1 MNTQRRKLRL
11 RKQVLISFPIA
22 ILVAVASVVYILS
35 QNTALAQEVTNDFE
49 LMTSTEVEAPDK
61 SEEELERGILSNN
74 AYIEE
79 LNKRIE
85 IANKDKIVR
94 YYAGTYSLNQ
104 DRVVEIIHYYT
115 NNYSDPNYV
124 QSNIVSTPSYYP
136 NTGWISSWEA
146 GIVFFIKDI
155 YTYPERYGS
164 SIPEM
169 RLTDVPRTARSYDGN
184 GNIIMDNGMT
194 YQQYVGHIADLFGVD
209 KATALAI
216 SYHESGVMTS
226 NLFRNKNN
234 IGGHKGLN
242 GWKTFLSLEAGVI
255 GHVLAVR
262 NIAAKA
268 GVSDLTSYEGLR
280 AFSSVYVNGHVNNPS
295 DSWTN
300 KVTYFRNKING
311 QDLFTIK

>member
-1 MNTQRRKLRL
+1 MNTNRRKLRL
-11 RKQVLISFPIA
+11 RKQVIISIPLA

-35 QNTALAQEVTNDFE
+35 QNTALAQEVTNNED
-49 LMTSTEVEAPDK
+49 LMVSTEVEAPQK

-79 LNKRIE
+79 LNAQIE
-85 IANKDKIVR
+85 IANKDKVVR
-94 YYAGTYSLNQ
+94 QYAQAYSINQ
-104 DRVVEIIHYYT
+104 DKAVEIIHNLT
-115 NNYSDPNYV
+115 NNYTDPTYLENH
-124 QSNIVSTPSYYP
+124 IVHTNTYYP
-136 NTGWISSWEA
+136 NTGWIGSWEA
-146 GIVFFIKDI
+146 GVIFYIRDL

-164 SIPEM
+164 SIAEM
-169 RLTDVPRTARSYDGN
+169 RLTEVPRTLRKYDEA

-194 YQQYVGHIADLFGVD
+194 YAQYVGYIADLFGVD
-209 KATALAI
+209 KASALAI

-226 NLFRNKNN
+226 NLFKNKNN

-242 GWKTFLSLEAGVI
+242 GWKTFLTLESGVI

-268 GVSDLTSYEGLR
+268 GANDLTTYAGLS

-295 DSWTN
+295 DSWTS
-300 KVTYFRNKING
+300 KVMYFRNQINS

>member
-1 MNTQRRKLRL
+1 MNTNRRKLRL
-11 RKQVLISFPIA
+11 RKQVLISIPLA
-22 ILVAVASVVYILS
+22 ILIAVASVVYILS

-49 LMTSTEVEAPDK
+49 LMTSTEVEAPNK
-61 SEEELERGILSNN
+61 SEEELERGVLSNN
-74 AYIEE
+74 SYIEE
-79 LNKRIE
+79 LNQRLE
-85 IANKDKIVR
+85 IAKKDNVVR
-94 YYAGTYSLNQ
+94 QYAQAYSLNQ
-104 DRVVEIIHYYT
+104 DKVLEIVHYYT
-115 NNYSDPNYV
+115 NNYSDPNYL
-124 QSNIVSTPSYYP
+124 QSNIISTPSYYP
-136 NTGWISSWEA
+136 NTGWIGSWEA

-169 RLTDVPRTARSYDGN
+169 RLTDVPRTSRRYDEA

-194 YQQYVGHIADLFGVD
+194 YAQYLGHIADLFGVD

-216 SYHESGVMTS
+216 SYHETGVMTS

-242 GWKTFLSLEAGVI
+242 GWKSFLTLEAGVI

-268 GVSDLTSYEGLR
+268 GVTDMTTYAGLS

-295 DSWTN
+295 ESWTN
-300 KVTYFRNKING
+300 KVTYFRNQINS

>member
-1 MNTQRRKLRL
+1 MNTNRRKLRL
-11 RKQVLISFPIA
+11 RKQVLISIPLA
-22 ILVAVASVVYILS
+22 ILIAVASVVYILS

-49 LMTSTEVEAPDK
+49 LMTSTEVEAPNK
-61 SEEELERGILSNN
+61 SEEELERGVLSNN
-74 AYIEE
+74 SYIEE
-79 LNKRIE
+79 LNQRLE
-85 IANKDKIVR
+85 IAKKDNVVR
-94 YYAGTYSLNQ
+94 QYAQAYSLNQ
-104 DRVVEIIHYYT
+104 DKVLEIVHYYT
-115 NNYSDPNYV
+115 NNYSDPNYL
-124 QSNIVSTPSYYP
+124 QSNIISTPSYYP
-136 NTGWISSWEA
+136 NTGWIGSWEA

-169 RLTDVPRTARSYDGN
+169 RLTDVPRTSRRYDEA

-194 YQQYVGHIADLFGVD
+194 YAQYLGHIADLFGVD

-216 SYHESGVMTS
+216 SYHETGVMTS

-242 GWKTFLSLEAGVI
+242 GWKSFLTLEAGVI

-268 GVSDLTSYEGLR
+268 GVTDMTTYAGLS

-295 DSWTN
+295 ESWTN
-300 KVTYFRNKING
+300 KVTYFRNQING